1 MFRAICSFTI
11 LFIVALP
18 LRAADE
24 VKPNTLTPKEVEE
37 GWILLFDG
45 ETTFG
50 WTSKDGEKI
59 AVEKGEITF
68 PAEGD
73 VSLRT
78 TSSWSSFQLRF
89 DYRLRKKGGGFILL
103 GYNMEG
109 TKAARAESLGA
120 YVDDDWERATVS
132 VEPGK
137 YSIKMETVDPTL
149 SDTFAMRADRRTLP
163 PGAIAFRGP
172 GAR

>member
-78 TSSWSSFQLRF
+78 TSSWSSFR
-89 DYRLRKKGGGFILL
+89 
-103 GYNMEG
+103 
-109 TKAARAESLGA
+109 
-120 YVDDDWERATVS
+120 
-132 VEPGK
+132 
-137 YSIKMETVDPTL
+137 
-149 SDTFAMRADRRTLP
+149 LP
-163 PGAIAFRGP
+163 PTKERRWIHTSWVQYGGHKGRTSRESGCIR
-172 GAR
+172 